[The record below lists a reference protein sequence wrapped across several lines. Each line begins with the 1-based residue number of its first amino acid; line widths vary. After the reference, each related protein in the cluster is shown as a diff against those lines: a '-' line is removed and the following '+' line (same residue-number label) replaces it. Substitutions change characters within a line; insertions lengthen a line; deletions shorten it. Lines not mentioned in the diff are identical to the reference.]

1 MRRIVVLALAGSA
14 LGLSGILL
22 AASTEGTV
30 VSSRA
35 AGDVSG
41 AYTQAAIGEETV
53 ILRVGNMFCA
63 SCPYIVQQAL
73 TRTPGVIGAEV
84 SPRNKLAVV
93 TYDSTQTDVLAL
105 INATSELGYPSVMV
119 TR

>member
-22 AASTEGTV
+22 AASTEGTAV
-30 VSSRA
+30 PSRA
-35 AGDVSG
+35 VGDVSG
-41 AYTQAAIGEETV
+41 AYTRAAIGQETV
-53 ILRVGNMFCA
+53 ILRVGNIFCA
-63 SCPYIVQQAL
+63 PCPYIVQQAL
-73 TRTPGVIGAEV
+73 TSTPGVIDAKV
-84 SPRNKLAVV
+84 SLRNKFEVV
-93 TYDSTQTDVLAL
+93 TCDSTRTDVLAL